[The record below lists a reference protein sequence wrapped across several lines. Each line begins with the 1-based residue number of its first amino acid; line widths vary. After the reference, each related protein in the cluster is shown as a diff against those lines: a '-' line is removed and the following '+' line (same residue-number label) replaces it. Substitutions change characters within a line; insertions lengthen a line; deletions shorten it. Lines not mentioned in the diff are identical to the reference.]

1 MKRKAKTKRYWVP
14 AAAGLLALYVLT
26 MGLATFLVKEQ
37 FVRDYRRQFQ
47 EAAADIS
54 REASGKEFSMED
66 TDWDPE
72 ARRDFYQSLAAGN
85 HWTVANSAFETS
97 VAFYDKDMTLMAR
110 SRDQIGHS
118 FVNSSQTRKSLS
130 FGLDD
135 YLTWE
140 EKEELAGFHQEYI
153 RRSEDISQPEPFRYY
168 IRLSPDR
175 QELWGIYVQELT
187 WTEKGDWDG
196 QWQEDPLTGI
206 RYTQESGVMVDYGTG
221 EEISQGKEFYQTG
234 SRIIWQWEQ
243 PDIPDW
249 QLGQGEV
256 LDTGLLLPYMGTYEN
271 GSFDRWK
278 QWSTSPYL
286 QDYPAR
292 EEFRW
297 VDVTEELP
305 LLVDEDGSVF
315 RARYRLQIGMVGD
328 PFSYAEIRMES
339 RPWRDAMIYM
349 KSAYIAGKLLTL
361 ACMFLLFLAFDRL
374 QRQQDALEQRRRD
387 FTNAIAHELKTPLAI
402 IRNFA
407 ENLAEHNMEEKR
419 DYYLAQI
426 IGQTEAMD
434 DLVVNMIEVSKLDS
448 EELVLKKEPVA
459 LAELVRQQMAKLD
472 PLVREKKLQVSLE
485 EEGDFQV
492 EGDRDYLA
500 RALWN
505 LLANAVDHNI
515 PGGRIRVRTEQGRC
529 IIENTAEPLADEE
542 LLHAFDLLHTGNKSR
557 SRKEGHMGMGL
568 FLAER
573 ILKLHKIHLALTR
586 TGDGVRAEIAR
597 KRD

>member
-14 AAAGLLALYVLT
+14 AAAGFLALYVLT

-110 SRDQIGHS
+110 SRDQIGNS
-118 FVNSSQTRKSLS
+118 FLNSSQTRKSLT

-168 IRLSPDR
+168 IRLSPDW

-187 WTEKGDWDG
+187 WTEEGDWDG

-256 LDTGLLLPYMGTYEN
+256 LDTSLLLPYMGTYEN
-271 GSFDRWK
+271 GSFERWK

-292 EEFRW
+292 EDFHW

-315 RARYRLQIGMVGD
+315 RARYRLQIGMVGA

-349 KSAYIAGKLLTL
+349 KSAYIAGELLTL
-361 ACMFLLFLAFDRL
+361 ACMLLLFLAFDRL

-485 EEGDFQV
+485 EEGAFQV

-515 PGGRIRVRTEQGRC
+515 PGGRILVRTEQGRC

-597 KRD
+597 KRG

>member
-1 MKRKAKTKRYWVP
+1 
-14 AAAGLLALYVLT
+14 
-26 MGLATFLVKEQ
+26 
-37 FVRDYRRQFQ
+37 
-47 EAAADIS
+47 
-54 REASGKEFSMED
+54 
-66 TDWDPE
+66 
-72 ARRDFYQSLAAGN
+72 
-85 HWTVANSAFETS
+85 
-97 VAFYDKDMTLMAR
+97 
-110 SRDQIGHS
+110 
-118 FVNSSQTRKSLS
+118 
-130 FGLDD
+130 
-135 YLTWE
+135 
-140 EKEELAGFHQEYI
+140 
-153 RRSEDISQPEPFRYY
+153 
-168 IRLSPDR
+168 
-175 QELWGIYVQELT
+175 
-187 WTEKGDWDG
+187 
-196 QWQEDPLTGI
+196 
-206 RYTQESGVMVDYGTG
+206 
-221 EEISQGKEFYQTG
+221 
-234 SRIIWQWEQ
+234 
-243 PDIPDW
+243 
-249 QLGQGEV
+249 
-256 LDTGLLLPYMGTYEN
+256 
-271 GSFDRWK
+271 
-278 QWSTSPYL
+278 
-286 QDYPAR
+286 
-292 EEFRW
+292 
-297 VDVTEELP
+297 
-305 LLVDEDGSVF
+305 
-315 RARYRLQIGMVGD
+315 MVGD

-485 EEGDFQV
+485 EEGAFQV

-515 PGGRIRVRTEQGRC
+515 PGGRILVRTEQGRC

-573 ILKLHKIHLALTR
+573 ILKLHKIQLTLTR